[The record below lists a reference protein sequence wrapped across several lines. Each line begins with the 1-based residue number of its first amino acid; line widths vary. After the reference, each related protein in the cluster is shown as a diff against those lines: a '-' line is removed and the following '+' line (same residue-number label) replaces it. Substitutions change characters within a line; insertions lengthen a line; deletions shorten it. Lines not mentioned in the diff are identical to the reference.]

1 MRYTRKIFG
10 YECDIYGHLNN
21 ANYLHILEEARAE
34 ALEQMNTPIRW
45 LKEQGLA
52 IYVTRIEL
60 DYLRGIPLETQVT
73 VHTSWVKAS
82 RVRSVWMQ
90 EVVDETGNVCAKA
103 IVHGAF
109 IKDGKPARISPEL
122 YAHYHSFLH
131 NEMPQKG

>member
-1 MRYTRKIFG
+1 MEYARRVYG

-21 ANYLHILEEARAE
+21 ANYLHILEEARAD
-34 ALEQMNTPIRW
+34 ALEQMDTPIRW
-45 LKEQGLA
+45 LKEKGLA

-73 VHTSWVKAS
+73 VHTSWIKAS

-90 EVVDETGNVCAKA
+90 EVYDDAETLCAKA

-109 IKDGKPARISPEL
+109 IKNGKPTRISPEL
-122 YAHYHSFLH
+122 YTHYRTFLPSH
-131 NEMPQKG
+131 ILQKG